1 MWHMSSPIYHIFG
14 DYTRLLLMEM
24 CYIYQRWK
32 MVKIVLQSFQSTLN
46 IKYPLYVRFS
56 QQQMPEVPDVM
67 KREHETKLK
76 ELLSI
81 SKSSA
86 TKNVSLQ
93 RVILGSSLQPLKPEI
108 WNTRSH
114 PYGVSQPKRLLRPS
128 FCFRI
133 NLARRILD
141 LLPGLLTSVANMI
154 KMYAKVCSWHSQT
167 AVNLRHKV

>member
-46 IKYPLYVRFS
+46 IKYPLYVRF
-56 QQQMPEVPDVM
+56 DVM